1 MASFAP
7 LKALLEKKGAQMK
20 LTWRQI
26 EAFRAIML
34 TGTITQAAEF
44 LSISQPAVSTL
55 LGNLEHELGYKLFQR
70 QHGRLVVTSE
80 AEALYPE
87 IERAFVGLDD
97 ISAAAFAIGRMQT
110 GIVRL
115 AVMPALAG
123 NLLMDAMASF
133 LKERPNI
140 SLNFEVQPR
149 LTVLKWVATNRCDIG
164 ITGEPADHPA
174 IETRLLSVDEAVCV
188 LPRDHPLV
196 SKATVTPE
204 DLDGDNLICLP
215 PETRSRRHLDRM
227 LEETKSIPSRRVEV
241 RTAQSLWQLVEL
253 GVGVGVGTQFLLSG
267 QMAENVAVRPF
278 KPVIRTE
285 SLLLYPRERPMSKV
299 AAEFCEHLEA
309 RCNIGD

>member
-1 MASFAP
+1 
-7 LKALLEKKGAQMK
+7 MK

-55 LGNLEHELGYKLFQR
+55 LGNLEHELGYKLFRR

-87 IERAFVGLDD
+87 IERAFVGLED

-123 NLLMDAMASF
+123 GLLINAIAAF
-133 LKERPNI
+133 LKDRPNI

-149 LTVLKWVATNRCDIG
+149 LTVLSWVATNRCDIG

-174 IETRLLSVDEAVCV
+174 IDSRLLSSDEAVCI
-188 LPRDHPLV
+188 LPRDHKLV
-196 SKATVTPE
+196 EKGTVVPE
-204 DLDGDNLICLP
+204 DLDGENLICLP

-227 LEETKSIPSRRVEV
+227 LEETKTFPSRRVEA

-253 GVGVGVGTQFLLSG
+253 GVGVGVATHFLLSG
-267 QMAENVAVRPF
+267 QLAQNVAVRPF
-278 KPVIRTE
+278 RPLIRTQ
-285 SLLLYPRERPMSKV
+285 SLLLSPRERPMSKL

-309 RCNIGD
+309 RCNVGD

>member
-1 MASFAP
+1 
-7 LKALLEKKGAQMK
+7 MK

-55 LGNLEHELGYKLFQR
+55 LGNLEHELGYKLFRR

-97 ISAAAFAIGRMQT
+97 ISTAAFAIGQMQT
-110 GIVRL
+110 GILRL

-123 NLLMDAMASF
+123 NLLIETIASF

-140 SLNFEVQPR
+140 TLNFEVQPR

-164 ITGEPADHPA
+164 ITAGPADHPA
-174 IETRLLSVDEAVCV
+174 IETRLLSVDAAVCV
-188 LPRDHPLV
+188 LPRGHPLV
-196 SKATVTPE
+196 GKATVTPE
-204 DLDGDNLICLP
+204 DLDGENLICLP

-227 LEETKSIPSRRVEV
+227 LEETKSVPSRRIEV

-253 GVGVGVGTQFLLSG
+253 DVGVGVGNRFLLSG

-285 SLLLYPRERPMSKV
+285 TLLLYPRDRPMSKV
-299 AAEFCEHLEA
+299 AVEFCEHLEA
-309 RCNIGD
+309 RCNVGD